1 MTAVNKKKR
10 KLNNFSTFTTVL
22 SVVFA
27 VLVVIII
34 GFSIQRSLEI
44 RAIESQFAK
53 QSENYYVSEDYDL
66 IVDKTKVKIVFYN
79 QKPEDTLV
87 EIIKKYLGV
96 NDVELID
103 NSYIQK
109 KWFNTSTGSDLP
121 IDTVPQEIYKE
132 DDKLE

>member
-22 SVVFA
+22 SIVFA
-27 VLVVIII
+27 VLVVLII

-53 QSENYYVSEDYDL
+53 QSENYYVSKDYDL

-79 QKPEDTLV
+79 QKPEDSLV

-121 IDTVPQEIYKE
+121 IDTVPLEIYKE

>member
-22 SVVFA
+22 SIVFA
-27 VLVVIII
+27 VLVVLII

-79 QKPEDTLV
+79 QKPEDSLV

-96 NDVELID
+96 NEVELID

-121 IDTVPQEIYKE
+121 IDTVPLEIYKE